1 MERGGPHRPQFSSPP
16 SPGKE
21 EYGSGTAMLKDEAT
35 EVTHSY
41 SDISQ
46 VCRGP
51 LLCSRNK
58 EVRGAPGQQT
68 LMQRTHRSEKRAT
81 QVNSFLARKL
91 SDNFYVVLSTPHFLR
106 L

>member
-1 MERGGPHRPQFSSPP
+1 MKSTERGGPHRPQVSSPP
-16 SPGKE
+16 SPGEE
-21 EYGSGTAMLKDEAT
+21 EYGSGMTAMLKDGAT

-46 VCRGP
+46 VCSGP

-68 LMQRTHRSEKRAT
+68 LMQRTHRSENEGNT
-81 QVNSFLARKL
+81 SQ
-91 SDNFYVVLSTPHFLR
+91 
-106 L
+106 